1 MGSVKKAIG
10 SVTGA
15 SKPKPKAP
23 KVEAP
28 KPVAQVAE
36 VTQENQG
43 GGSMGYGGGA
53 SSMSQGSSSQSNILD
68 PIEATTDEEKEILG

>member
-1 MGSVKKAIG
+1 MGSVKKAVGRTVG
-10 SVTGA
+10 SVTGGG
-15 SKPKPKAP
+15 AP
-23 KVEAP
+23 KVKAP
-28 KPVAQVAE
+28 EPVAQVAE

-53 SSMSQGSSSQSNILD
+53 TMAQGSSSQSNILD